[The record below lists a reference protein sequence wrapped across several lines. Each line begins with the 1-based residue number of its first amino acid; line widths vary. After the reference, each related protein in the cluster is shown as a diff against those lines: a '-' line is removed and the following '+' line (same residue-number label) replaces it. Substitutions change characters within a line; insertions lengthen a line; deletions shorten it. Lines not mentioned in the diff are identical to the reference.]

1 MLSISQKV
9 QVLKKYTKW
18 NCAMYQAKVPTQFMY
33 SLCCTSHYLFKQTDY
48 KTVKIVILYKM
59 GY

>member
-1 MLSISQKV
+1 
-9 QVLKKYTKW
+9 
-18 NCAMYQAKVPTQFMY
+18 MYQAKVPTQFMY